1 MGSNWENFL
10 KNQGEWRGSFTQV
23 SPRGEILGSTPSI
36 LNLEPFENNQKMR
49 FRIRRFGE
57 DGETPT
63 YDHSQ
68 EYSSLGR
75 QILFFDTGA
84 FSKGSLQAAP
94 FAEFGAEFGFIDGDR
109 RLRLVQLFDKDLK
122 LASLTLIREF
132 RAGSAAQENPPL
144 TLEDLWGTWRGTAYA
159 AYGDLREPETGST
172 VLTLT
177 QGADS
182 SLAELS
188 LAWGGHKHQAQA
200 EIQGNRLLF
209 QGGERQILLL
219 PDGASCNLPLTV
231 PLRQPF
237 FVEAGWLLAPNRR
250 QRLIRFYDAGGAW
263 VSSTL
268 VLEEREV
275 GG

>member
-1 MGSNWENFL
+1 MGGNWENFL
-10 KNQGEWRGSFTQV
+10 KNQGEWRGFFTRV
-23 SPRGEILGSTPSI
+23 SPLGDILGSTPSI

-57 DGETPT
+57 GNETPT

-75 QILFFDTGA
+75 QIIFFDTGA

-94 FAEFGAEFGFIDGDR
+94 FSEFGAEFGFIGADR
-109 RLRLVQLFDKDLK
+109 RLRLVQLFDKELK

-132 RAGSAAQENPPL
+132 RADSAAKENPPL
-144 TLEDLWGTWRGTAYA
+144 TLEDLWGIWRGTAYT
-159 AYGDLREPETGST
+159 AYGDLREPEIGST
-172 VLTLT
+172 LLTLT
-177 QGADS
+177 PGTGP

-188 LAWGGHKHQAQA
+188 LEWGGQKHEAQAQ
-200 EIQGNRLLF
+200 IQGNRLLF
-209 QGGERQILLL
+209 QGGDRQILFL

-250 QRLIRFYDAGGAW
+250 QRLIRFYDASGAW
-263 VSSTL
+263 VSSTF
-268 VLEEREV
+268 VVEEREV
-275 GG
+275 